1 MHIKT
6 IASGSRS
13 SSLIPCMG
21 ERLAAHGDHRESIG
35 CNHCN
40 TDAISINGAVK
51 NHYNNPNIVK
61 YELNGANR

>member
-13 SSLIPCMG
+13 RTLLPWMG
-21 ERLAAHGDHRESIG
+21 EGWPTRCDHRESIG
-35 CNHCN
+35 WNLCN

-61 YELNGANR
+61 YELKGANS